1 MRVAARERAPT
12 RDSLH
17 PDAGPNSAHLSVSLG
32 GRRVHTHFICTAMV
46 ATLRSPTVLIDAAL
60 SSMVVLSVVN
70 VVSLA
75 TCKYDSCQNKTLTF
89 KLVQ

>member
-1 MRVAARERAPT
+1 
-12 RDSLH
+12 
-17 PDAGPNSAHLSVSLG
+17 
-32 GRRVHTHFICTAMV
+32 MV